1 MLLPF
6 RRVFVVAQVHVVRLH
21 HVQVACPPGGED
33 AARRFYAEGLGLTEV
48 AKPAEL
54 AGRGGVWFRSYDDA
68 GAVVAELHVGVEE
81 PFAPARKAHPAF
93 LLADVAELEAAA
105 ARLTALGYDVDVRER
120 HTFPGY
126 ERFHAYDGARQP
138 GRGAVALGLRGSSL
152 WLAVTIAVSGRSL
165 GVRRG
170 LNVSQTSGGSRR
182 CQIAPDRTLVVN
194 RVKRAQGQLAGVL
207 RMIEEGRDVQ
217 EVVNQLK
224 AVTRALD
231 RAGFAIIAMELR
243 EAIAQD
249 RVDDDE
255 LARLEAL
262 YLSLA

>member
-1 MLLPF
+1 M
-6 RRVFVVAQVHVVRLH
+6 
-21 HVQVACPPGGED
+21 
-33 AARRFYAEGLGLTEV
+33 
-48 AKPAEL
+48 
-54 AGRGGVWFRSYDDA
+54 
-68 GAVVAELHVGVEE
+68 
-81 PFAPARKAHPAF
+81 
-93 LLADVAELEAAA
+93 AD
-105 ARLTALGYDVDVRER
+105 
-120 HTFPGY
+120 
-126 ERFHAYDGARQP
+126 
-138 GRGAVALGLRGSSL
+138 
-152 WLAVTIAVSGRSL
+152 
-165 GVRRG
+165 
-170 LNVSQTSGGSRR
+170 
-182 CQIAPDRTLVVN
+182 APDRTLVVN

-243 EAIAQD
+243 EAIDQD